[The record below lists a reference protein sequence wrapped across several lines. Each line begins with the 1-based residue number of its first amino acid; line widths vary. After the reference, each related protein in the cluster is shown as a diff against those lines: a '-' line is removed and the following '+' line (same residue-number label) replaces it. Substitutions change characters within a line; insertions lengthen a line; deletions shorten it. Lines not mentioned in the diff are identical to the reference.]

1 MLLHLCLIRNRF
13 QAKDSLIHVP
23 YATFPTAVIAR
34 KKIIARIN
42 GKRNSKSIISATT
55 NAIFYFFGV
64 ETIVIISAYDRIILA
79 QIISLTIFIDRIEA
93 NSFVKIVIIDSDFY
107 HVWKCNA
114 RKSDRIY
121 PIYREFILL
130 LATSIDSHQT
140 SNALF
145 QDHKI
150 IVISQFTST
159 FLSFVVRGIRES
171 KRQYDVL

>member
-1 MLLHLCLIRNRF
+1 MQPF
-13 QAKDSLIHVP
+13 PQHV
-23 YATFPTAVIAR
+23 TAR

-42 GKRNSKSIISATT
+42 GKRNSKSIISVTT

-64 ETIVIISAYDRIILA
+64 ETIVEEHRHYFGIRSNHTSY
-79 QIISLTIFIDRIEA
+79 F
-93 NSFVKIVIIDSDFY
+93 SFFNFHQSNRNGCEEEKDWWTSVLNLRY
-107 HVWKCNA
+107 HVWECNA

-140 SNALF
+140 SNTLF
-145 QDHKI
+145 QNLEI
-150 IVISQFTST
+150 FAISQFTPT